1 MSKYINNM
9 IEQTFQALSDKNRIK
24 ILELLKKKDMS
35 VSEILENFSITN
47 ASLSH
52 HLDILK
58 RVNLVV
64 SERKGQFIYYSLN
77 TSVFEDVLVQMSK
90 FFNKK

>member
-1 MSKYINNM
+1 M

-24 ILELLKKKDMS
+24 ILQLLKKKDMS
-35 VSEILENFSITN
+35 VGEILENFSITN

-58 RVNLVV
+58 RVNLIIG
-64 SERKGQFIYYSLN
+64 ERRGQFIYYSLN
-77 TSVFEDVLVQMSK
+77 TSVFEDVLVNISK
-90 FFNKK
+90 IFNKK

>member
-1 MSKYINNM
+1 MDRV
-9 IEQTFQALSDKNRIK
+9 FQALSDKNRLK
-24 ILELLKKKDMS
+24 ILDLLKKKDMS
-35 VSEILENFSITN
+35 VGEILENFSITN

-64 SERKGQFIYYSLN
+64 SERKGQYIYYSLN
-77 TSVFEDVLVQMSK
+77 ISVMEEIMMQISK
-90 FFNKK
+90 IFNKNKK

>member
-1 MSKYINNM
+1 M

-24 ILELLKKKDMS
+24 ILELLKNKDMS
-35 VSEILENFSITN
+35 VTEILENFSITN

-90 FFNKK
+90 LFNKK